1 MQLPPLTRG
10 LFHLS
15 FTKIYMSTSVP
26 DGISFADLQALAKDA
41 PDDSAIVPTKGPYN
55 GLDEEQ
61 LKSMTEAILEEMHEA
76 CPHPMLAKAI
86 AWRIINNLLEW
97 HTAAG
102 LKQIE
107 DGETEN
113 GMYWLRDAGKF
124 QAMLNI
130 FQTVSMGPDDFIT
143 PE

>member
-1 MQLPPLTRG
+1 MTA
-10 LFHLS
+10 S
-15 FTKIYMSTSVP
+15 IP

-55 GLDEEQ
+55 GLNEEQ
-61 LKSMTEAILEEMHEA
+61 LKDLTETWLENIHEA
-76 CPHPMLAKAI
+76 CPHPMFAKAI
-86 AWRIINNLLEW
+86 AWRILNNLLDW
-97 HTAAG
+97 HTTAG
-102 LKQIE
+102 LNQVQ
-107 DGETEN
+107 DGEGEN